1 MLYKQNASESLS
13 PELFQNPTSEYRA
26 TPFWAWNCKLDK
38 DQLLRQIGYF
48 QQMGFGGYHIHAR
61 TGLDTEYLSDEFM
74 DLVKACCDEGES
86 RRMLTWLYDEDRFSS
101 GTTGGRVTQNKAF
114 RRKRLKLRSQN
125 MGWETPKAQALREGL
140 PYRLACYDVVLDA
153 DGYLDHYRRVEPDA
167 RPEGRMWYAYVTA
180 DDPSDW
186 YNGQTY
192 VDTMDPDATAE
203 FIKTTH
209 ERYKEVIGDRFG
221 KSVPAI
227 FTDEPFVNTK
237 GNETVPFPE
246 VDGRIHRGWT
256 GAFEE
261 EYQKAYGEDILD
273 RLPELIWDKLD
284 RSDSVVKYRYCDLK
298 AKLFSQN
305 YIGKIGD
312 WCRENGIAFTG
323 HVLDEPKLRGQ
334 TSSVGETMRSYGMMD
349 LPGIDILCDKHEFTS
364 AKQAQSAVHQYG
376 KEGMMSEL
384 YGVTGWDFDLRNH
397 KLSGDW
403 QAALGVTV
411 RVPHLAWVSMK
422 GEAKRDY
429 PASIGYQSPW
439 YREYGS
445 IENHFARL
453 NTAMTRGKPIVKIGV
468 IHPIES
474 NWIMTGPASQNSART
489 EALERNF
496 ANVTSWMLQNHQDFD
511 FICESTLPQLGDPNA
526 CTVGRMRYDAI
537 VIPACLT
544 LRQSTIDYLDAFG
557 KAGGNVIFMGTC
569 PEYVDGAKSNGC
581 TSLFNKSTR
590 IGFDAAE
597 LATALE
603 TLRCIGI
610 RLPNGSEAAGYIYN
624 YRQDNDCR
632 WLFIAPCEK
641 PDQLD
646 DVPAKT
652 LTVTVRGQFTPV
664 EYDTLTGAVKPVNYS
679 YAGGNTKIV
688 CTLQRCDSLLLRL
701 TQQEETLTAPQELP
715 CEPGQK
721 LPVADTVPYSL
732 SEPNVLLLDQ
742 AVWALDDGL
751 WQEREEL
758 LRIDNRCR
766 AALNFPNRHGELV
779 QPYIRGKQPE
789 DHLLHL
795 RFCFESMLE
804 LEGCALAIED
814 GEKAQVRL
822 NGTVV
827 ENNVTGWFTDESI
840 TTLPLPTVKA
850 GENLLEITIPY
861 GSQTNV
867 EWCYLLGNFGVHVMG
882 TKTVLIPMQ
891 KELGFSSVTG
901 QGLPFYGANVTYHL
915 DVEVPYTCGLEIRA
929 SYFRGAMIGVSL
941 DGERVGSIILP
952 PYTLKLPEVSAGK
965 HTLSLTVFGNRFNSF
980 GQLHQ
985 VKEIVK
991 WLGPEIWRTAG
1002 DDWCYEYHT
1011 KPFGLLKAPQI
1022 TLLK

>member
-1 MLYKQNASESLS
+1 MLYKKNASESLS
-13 PELFQNPTSEYRA
+13 QELFRNPTSEYRA
-26 TPFWAWNCKLDK
+26 APFWAWNCKLDK
-38 DQLLRQIGYF
+38 DQLLRQIGHF
-48 QQMGFGGYHIHAR
+48 QVMGFGGYHIHAR

-74 DLVKACCDEGES
+74 ELVKVCCEDGES
-86 RRMLTWLYDEDRFSS
+86 RQMLTWLYDEDRFSS
-101 GTTGGRVTQNKAF
+101 GTCGGRVTQNARF
-114 RRKRLKLRSQN
+114 RRKRLKLRSKD
-125 MGWETPKAQALREGL
+125 MGWETPKEQALRDGV
-140 PYRLACYDVVLDA
+140 PYRLACYDVVLDGS
-153 DGYLDHYRRVEPDA
+153 GYLDHYRRVELDA
-167 RPEGRMWYAYVTA
+167 QPEGKKWYAYVVP
-180 DDPSDW
+180 DEPSDW

-192 VDTMDPDATAE
+192 VDTMDAQATQE
-203 FIKTTH
+203 FIRLTH

-237 GNETVPFPE
+237 GNETVPVPE

-256 GAFEE
+256 PSFED
-261 EYQKAYGEDILD
+261 EYLKAYGEDILD
-273 RLPELIWDKLD
+273 QLPELIWDKRD

-305 YIGKIGD
+305 YIGAIGD
-312 WCRENGIAFTG
+312 WCRENGLAFTG

-334 TSSVGETMRSYGMMD
+334 TSSVGETMRSYGQMD
-349 LPGIDILCDKHEFTS
+349 LPGIDILCDKREYTS

-384 YGVTGWDFDLRNH
+384 YGVNGWDFDLRGH
-397 KLSGDW
+397 KQSGDW

-411 RVPHLAWVSMK
+411 RVPHLTWVSMK

-439 YREYGS
+439 YREYGN
-445 IENHFARL
+445 IEDHFARL
-453 NTAMTRGKPIVKIGV
+453 NTALTRGAPIVKIGV

-511 FICESTLPQLGDPNA
+511 FVCESTLPEIGDPSA
-526 CTVGRMRYDAI
+526 CMVGKMRYDAI
-537 VIPACLT
+537 VIPGCLT
-544 LRQSTIDYLDAFG
+544 LRQSTVAYLEAFR

-569 PEYVDGAKSNGC
+569 PEYVDGAKSDGC
-581 TSLFNKSTR
+581 VGLFNESTR

-597 LATALE
+597 LAGVLE
-603 TLRCIGI
+603 YLRCVGI
-610 RLPNGSEAAGYIYN
+610 RLPNGSEGAGYIYN

-632 WLFIAPCEK
+632 WLFIAHSER

-652 LTVTVRGQFTPV
+652 LTVTVKGLFTPV
-664 EYDTLTGAVKPVNYS
+664 EYDTITGEVKPVTYS
-679 YAGGNTKIV
+679 HTGGDTRIV
-688 CTLQRCDSLLLRL
+688 CTLERCDSLLLRL
-701 TQQEETLTAPQELP
+701 SEQEVEMTAVQAKTLEKSGVLS
-715 CEPGQK
+715 
-721 LPVADTVPYSL
+721 LADTVPYTL

-742 AVWALDDGL
+742 AKWALDDGP

-758 LRIDNRCR
+758 LRIDNQCR
-766 AALNFPNRHGELV
+766 VILNFPNRHGELV

-789 DHLLHL
+789 DHQLHL
-795 RFCFESMLE
+795 RFQFESTLE
-804 LEGCALAIED
+804 LNGCALAIED
-814 GEKAQVRL
+814 GEKVQVRL
-822 NGTVV
+822 NGVPV
-827 ENNVTGWFTDESI
+827 ENKVTGWFTDEAI
-840 TTLPLPTVKA
+840 TTLALPVIQA
-850 GENLLEITIPY
+850 GENLLEVTIPY

-867 EWCYLLGNFGVHVMG
+867 EWCYILGQFGVHLMG
-882 TKTVLIPMQ
+882 VKPLLIPMQ
-891 KELGFSSVTG
+891 KELGFSSVTD
-901 QGLPFYGANVTYHL
+901 QGMPFYGANVTYNMEV
-915 DVEVPYTCGLEIRA
+915 DVPSDGALEIHA
-929 SYFRGAMIGVSL
+929 SYYRGAMIGVNL
-941 DGERVGSIILP
+941 DGNRVGSIILP
-952 PYTLKLPEVSAGK
+952 PYSIQIPEVSAGK
-965 HTLSLTVFGNRFNSF
+965 HTVSLTVFGNRFNSF

-991 WLGPEIWRTAG
+991 WLGPEIWRSTG

-1011 KPFGLLKAPQI
+1011 RPFGLLKAPQI
-1022 TLLK
+1022 TFLK